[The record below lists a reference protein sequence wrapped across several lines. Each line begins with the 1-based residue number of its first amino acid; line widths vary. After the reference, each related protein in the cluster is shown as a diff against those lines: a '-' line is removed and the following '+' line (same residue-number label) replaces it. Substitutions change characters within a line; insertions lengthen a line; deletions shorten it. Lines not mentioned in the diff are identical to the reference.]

1 MRIMALFFTLI
12 VISSFKTNE
21 LNLED
26 IRMNY
31 QSAVTNKE
39 LCHSMIEQLSIN
51 LESNVY
57 LAYYGAFQT
66 IWANHTANPFEK
78 LKTFKEGKI
87 NIEKAVKSSP
97 ANIEII
103 FIRYSIQK
111 ESPSFLGYK
120 DNLKADKAFLF
131 EHFKEIKSPFL
142 KNMVKKILILK

>member
-1 MRIMALFFTLI
+1 MALLFTLF
-12 VISSFKTNE
+12 VVSSFKPNE

-31 QSAVTNKE
+31 QSAVTNKAV
-39 LCHSMIEQLSIN
+39 CHSMIEQLKTN

-78 LKTFKEGKI
+78 LKTFNEGKK
-87 NIEKAVKSSP
+87 NIDHAAKLSSE
-97 ANIEII
+97 NVEII

-111 ESPSFLGYK
+111 QSPDFLNYK
-120 DNLKADKAFLF
+120 DNIKEDEYFLSK
-131 EHFKEIKSPFL
+131 HLNEIKSSYL
-142 KNMVKKILILK
+142 KSMVQKILNS